1 MMNVVNFGTSYQIH
15 GEEVHTYTQLPVGT
29 YNVNFSKNLG
39 FYLTSR
45 PNLYSNEEKIYG
57 SHMAK
62 VNKVFNS
69 YNLTYKNFGVLLSGA
84 KGIGKSLFARLLA
97 EGALERDM
105 PVVVANDYI
114 PGIEDFLASIEQEV
128 MILFDEF
135 DKNFRRI
142 YNKSAA
148 SSDDVD
154 AQAKMLSLF
163 DGIDNGKKL
172 FVITCNST
180 YDLNEFLINR
190 PGRFHY
196 HFKFQYPTVD
206 EVKEYMEDKL
216 NPQYHSYIPSVIRFT
231 QTVNTNYDY
240 LRAIAFEL
248 NQGYDLNEIL
258 SDLNITRTDDIRY
271 DLYVHFNNG
280 EVFSESGLLIDI
292 FKPVES
298 SFTVYKGKRAVS
310 VKTYYNNFAFTSDN
324 ELHIKVNEDELD
336 LYWDEDN
343 HWNVKDE
350 NQRKDLM
357 DADEALK
364 VESIVLKRT
373 VLNTD
378 RYKAI

>member
-69 YNLTYKNFGVLLSGA
+69 YNLTHKNFGVLLSGA

-97 EGALERDM
+97 EEALERDM
-105 PVVVANDYI
+105 PVIVANDYI
-114 PGIEDFLASIEQEV
+114 PGIEDFLSSIEQEV

-135 DKNFRRI
+135 DKNFRKI

-148 SSDDVD
+148 SSDEVD
-154 AQAKMLSLF
+154 MQAKMLSLF

-172 FVITCNST
+172 FVITCNNT

-196 HFKFQYPTVD
+196 HFKFQYPTTD
-206 EVKEYMEDKL
+206 EVREYMEDKL
-216 NPQYHSYIPSVIRFT
+216 APQYHSYISSILRFT

-248 NQGYDLNEIL
+248 NQGSDLNEAL
-258 SDLNITRTDDIRY
+258 NDLNITRADDIRY
-271 DLYVHFNNG
+271 DLFVQFDNG
-280 EVFSESGLLIDI
+280 EVFSESMLMIDI
-292 FKPVES
+292 FKPQPS
-298 SFTVYKGKRAVS
+298 RFNVYKGKRCVAIE
-310 VKTYYNNFAFTSDN
+310 TYFNNFTFSDTN
-324 ELHIKVNEDELD
+324 EIHICVDDDTEVE
-336 LYWDEDN
+336 WDEDN
-343 HWNVKDE
+343 YWFVKDDGE
-350 NQRKDLM
+350 RKDLFA
-357 DADEALK
+357 ADEALK
-364 VESIVLKRT
+364 VKSIVLKRSIS
-373 VLNTD
+373 NTD
-378 RYKAI
+378 RYKVV